1 MKTLVLAVS
10 LPLAVAAFAAEPAT
24 PTTRSAA
31 SVMPALPAA
40 KLTLAQMLE
49 KLPGE
54 WKGEQ
59 RMQNPKKEIMTM
71 RVTETYRWETKDGVR
86 TLVGETSYTVGSG
99 EKEKTFRGVSRTW
112 VDAQGKG
119 HAEVTDSGKTLRYHA
134 VVSEDS
140 LVFIPEGNEKT
151 SGTGVRI
158 VREGADEFLVVRAFQ
173 TAPDGAY
180 LVEGKLKKT
189 VPAAVK

>member
-1 MKTLVLAVS
+1 
-10 LPLAVAAFAAEPAT
+10 
-24 PTTRSAA
+24 
-31 SVMPALPAA
+31 
-40 KLTLAQMLE
+40 
-49 KLPGE
+49 
-54 WKGEQ
+54 
-59 RMQNPKKEIMTM
+59 MQNPKKEIMTM